1 MKIISIVTSFP
12 RNDKDVLIPWI
23 IRLIKELK
31 SKDIESEVFTSS
43 YCGMDDEEKGGIK
56 VARFRYFFKKW
67 EKLSH
72 DMSVPEKLKSDKRY
86 FLVLPFFMLFGI
98 ISAYRFGKKNDFD
111 MIHVHFPFPLALFG
125 IAMKIASKKPMVVS
139 CHGSEVNM
147 AKKNRVFR
155 VAFKWMMK
163 YADKITV
170 NSNFMKNELTKIVG
184 NREIGIIPMGCGI
197 GDFEIKDY
205 LKKKKNNERAKIL
218 FVGRLIEW
226 KGVKYLIEAFK
237 MLDPQKYELHIVGDG
252 PEREGLEDGFASCKG
267 GMVDSD
273 QKSRVKVERWNG
285 GEGTPNSTPQP
296 PSLLRKEGGANNPSF
311 EKRGVILSEVEGRG
325 ELKKGSPLHFHGYLT
340 GTALEEMYRS
350 ADVFVLPSIVDDQ
363 GYTEGLGTVLLEAI
377 SFGIPVIGSNVG
389 GIPDIII
396 DGKTGFLVMQKDSDA
411 IAQAIE
417 KIVNNSDFVKEMT
430 KNALNHLA
438 QNFSWEMITNK
449 FILIY
454 KSLSFRRGI

>member
-12 RNDKDVLIPWI
+12 RNEKDVLIPWI

-31 SKDIESEVFTSS
+31 VHNIETDVFTSS
-43 YCGMDDEEKGGIK
+43 YCGMDNEEKEGIN
-56 VARFRYFFKKW
+56 VRRFRYFIKRW

-86 FLVLPFFMLFGI
+86 FAVLPFFMLFGI

-147 AKKNRVFR
+147 AKKNRIFR
-155 VAFKWMMK
+155 VIFRWMMK

-170 NSNFMKNELTKIVG
+170 NSGFMKNELTKIVV
-184 NREIGIIPMGCGI
+184 NREIEIIPMGCSA
-197 GDFEIKDY
+197 GDVFLKDRDR
-205 LKKKKNNERAKIL
+205 KEKNEKTKIL
-218 FVGRLIEW
+218 FVGRLIKL
-226 KGVKYLIEAFK
+226 KGVNYLIETFK
-237 MLDPQKYELHIVGDG
+237 MLDSQKYELHIVGDG
-252 PEREGLEDGFASCKG
+252 PEREGLEELDVGD
-267 GMVDSD
+267 V
-273 QKSRVKVERWNG
+273 
-285 GEGTPNSTPQP
+285 NSEQ
-296 PSLLRKEGGANNPSF
+296 
-311 EKRGVILSEVEGRG
+311 
-325 ELKKGSPLHFHGYLT
+325 KGSETVNRETVNREEKKPLVTHHASRITRHPSRITFHGYLT

-377 SFGIPVIGSNVG
+377 SFGIPVIGSDVG

-396 DGKTGFLVMQKDSDA
+396 DGKTGFLVMQKDSVS

-417 KIVNNSDFVKEMT
+417 KTADNPELAEKLT

-449 FILIY
+449 FTLIY

>member
-1 MKIISIVTSFP
+1 VAGKFLDQEGEMKIISIVTSFP

-31 SKDIESEVFTSS
+31 SKDVESEVFTSS

-56 VARFRYFFKKW
+56 VRRFRYFLKRW

-98 ISAYRFGKKNDFD
+98 ISAYRFGKKNDFN

-125 IAMKIASKKPMVVS
+125 IAMKIASKKPMIVS

-170 NSNFMKNELTKIVG
+170 NSGFMKNELTKIVG
-184 NREIGIIPMGCGI
+184 NREIEIIPMGCGI
-197 GDFEIKDY
+197 GDCEIKDY
-205 LKKKKNNERAKIL
+205 LKKRKNNERAKIL

-226 KGVKYLIEAFK
+226 KGVRYLIEAVK
-237 MLDPQKYELHIVGDG
+237 MLDSQKYELHIVGDG
-252 PEREGLEDGFASCKG
+252 PERKGLEELDVGD
-267 GMVDSD
+267 V
-273 QKSRVKVERWNG
+273 
-285 GEGTPNSTPQP
+285 NSEQ
-296 PSLLRKEGGANNPSF
+296 
-311 EKRGVILSEVEGRG
+311 
-325 ELKKGSPLHFHGYLT
+325 KGSETVNRETVNREEKKPLVTHHASRITRHPSRITFHGYLT

-377 SFGIPVIGSNVG
+377 SFGVPVIGSNVG

-396 DGKTGFLVMQKDSDA
+396 DGKTGFLVSQKDAKS
-411 IAQAIE
+411 IAQAVE
-417 KIVNNSDFVKEMT
+417 KIVDNPELAEELT
-430 KNALNHLA
+430 KKALNHLA

-449 FILIY
+449 FTLIY

>member
-12 RNDKDVLIPWI
+12 RNEKDVLIPWI

-31 SKDIESEVFTSS
+31 VHNIESEVFTSS
-43 YCGMDDEEKGGIK
+43 YCGMDDEKKDGIK
-56 VARFRYFFKKW
+56 VRRFRYFLKRW

-86 FLVLPFFMLFGI
+86 FIVLPFFMLFGI
-98 ISAYRFGKKNDFD
+98 IAAYRFGKKNDFD

-125 IAMKIASKKPMVVS
+125 IAMKIASKKPMIVS

-147 AKKNRVFR
+147 AKKNKIFR
-155 VAFKWMMK
+155 AIFRWMMK

-170 NSNFMKNELTKIVG
+170 NSGFMKNELTKIVG
-184 NREIGIIPMGCGI
+184 NREIEIIPMGCGI
-197 GDFEIKDY
+197 EELFEQRIVEKIK
-205 LKKKKNNERAKIL
+205 KEKVRVL
-218 FVGRLIEW
+218 FVGRLIKL
-226 KGVKYLIEAFK
+226 KGVNYLIETFK
-237 MLDPQKYELHIVGDG
+237 MLDSQKYELHIVGDG
-252 PEREGLEDGFASCKG
+252 PEREGLEE
-267 GMVDSD
+267 V
-273 QKSRVKVERWNG
+273 NG
-285 GEGTPNSTPQP
+285 GDVNSEQ
-296 PSLLRKEGGANNPSF
+296 
-311 EKRGVILSEVEGRG
+311 
-325 ELKKGSPLHFHGYLT
+325 KGSETVNRETVNRETVNREEKKPLVTHHASPVTHHASRITRHPSRITFHGYLT
-340 GTALEEMYRS
+340 GAALEKMYRS

-396 DGKTGFLVMQKDSDA
+396 DGKTGILVMQKDSVSV
-411 IAQAIE
+411 AQAIE
-417 KIVNNSDFVKEMT
+417 KIADNPELAEELT

-449 FILIY
+449 FIQIY

>member
-12 RNDKDVLIPWI
+12 RNEKDVLIPWI
-23 IRLIKELK
+23 IRLIKELRVHNIET
-31 SKDIESEVFTSS
+31 DIFTSS
-43 YCGMDDEEKGGIK
+43 YCGMDDEKKDGIN
-56 VARFRYFFKKW
+56 VRRFRYFFKRW

-86 FLVLPFFMLFGI
+86 FIVLPFFMLFGI

-147 AKKNRVFR
+147 AKKNKIFR
-155 VAFKWMMK
+155 AIFRWMMK

-170 NSNFMKNELTKIVG
+170 NSGFMKNELTKIVG
-184 NREIGIIPMGCGI
+184 NREIEIIPMGCGV

-226 KGVKYLIEAFK
+226 KGVRYLIEAFK

-252 PEREGLEDGFASCKG
+252 PEREGLEELDVGATFMTPKKMGSIQGAIN
-267 GMVDSD
+267 
-273 QKSRVKVERWNG
+273 RAPTHFHAYT
-285 GEGTPNSTPQP
+285 GEHT
-296 PSLLRKEGGANNPSF
+296 
-311 EKRGVILSEVEGRG
+311 
-325 ELKKGSPLHFHGYLT
+325 GSPLHFHGYLT
-340 GTALEEMYRS
+340 GVALEKMYRS
-350 ADVFVLPSIVDDQ
+350 ADIFVLPSIVDDQ

-396 DGKTGFLVMQKDSDA
+396 DGKTGSLVMQKDSVA
-411 IAQAIE
+411 IIQAIE
-417 KIVNNSDFVKEMT
+417 NIVDNPELAEELT

-449 FILIY
+449 FIQIY